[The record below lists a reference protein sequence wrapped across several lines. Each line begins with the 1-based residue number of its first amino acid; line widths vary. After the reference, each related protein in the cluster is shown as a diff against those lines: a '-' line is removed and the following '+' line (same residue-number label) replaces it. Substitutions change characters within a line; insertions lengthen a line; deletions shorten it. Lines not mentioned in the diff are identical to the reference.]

1 MVAQKFLY
9 KLNENMKM
17 CKYEE
22 SKYARELPFIILLL
36 HRSYTSPNP
45 LVQLSYPVYTLMLI
59 YLLTSYWNPFTW
71 GGASYTG

>member
-1 MVAQKFLY
+1 MAAQKFLY

-36 HRSYTSPNP
+36 HRSYTFPNP
-45 LVQLSYPVYTLMLI
+45 LVQLSYPV
-59 YLLTSYWNPFTW
+59 
-71 GGASYTG
+71 